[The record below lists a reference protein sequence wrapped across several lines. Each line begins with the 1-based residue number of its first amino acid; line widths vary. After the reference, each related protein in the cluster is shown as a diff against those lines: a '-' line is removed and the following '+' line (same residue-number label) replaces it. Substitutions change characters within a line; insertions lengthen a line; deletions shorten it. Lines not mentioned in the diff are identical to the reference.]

1 MGSVSYFEIGGHLVE
16 SMNTSP
22 SSPNIGVRR
31 AQRAIAGG
39 PARPT
44 PMSAGGRQAD
54 QSSDYDYGK
63 ALFSTARLRRAR
75 LATTVALGIAAA
87 DGPLPIGDAIAI
99 AGLTI
104 YAGVELIFFAHEVI
118 QPNR

>member
-1 MGSVSYFEIGGHLVE
+1 MGSVSYFEIGGHIVE
-16 SMNTSP
+16 SISTSP
-22 SSPNIGVRR
+22 SSSNIAVRR

-44 PMSAGGRQAD
+44 PMSAGGRQGD
-54 QSSDYDYGK
+54 QSSDYDYTK
-63 ALFSTARLRRAR
+63 AFLSTARLRRAR
-75 LATTVALGIAAA
+75 TAATIAVGIAVA

-99 AGLTI
+99 AGLSI
-104 YAGVELIFFAHEVI
+104 YAAAEVVYFAHDVI